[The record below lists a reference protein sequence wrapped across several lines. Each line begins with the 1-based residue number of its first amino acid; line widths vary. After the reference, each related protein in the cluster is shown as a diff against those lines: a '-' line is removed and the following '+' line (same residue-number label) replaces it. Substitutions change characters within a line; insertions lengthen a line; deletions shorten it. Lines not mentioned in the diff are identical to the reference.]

1 MPLDAVKEHLL
12 DRKVL
17 LVMDNFEQLLPDAAG
32 LPASLLQ
39 ASPKLKVIVSSRAA
53 LRSYGEQEFPVEP
66 LDLPDPKTRPSLET
80 LSLFQALKL
89 VIERALAGK
98 PDFHPSNESPPAS
111 AGICVR
117 GDGLPLA
124 IALAAASLELF
135 SPHAL
140 CTRLQ

>member
-1 MPLDAVKEHLL
+1 LDAVKEHLL

-17 LVMDNFEQLLPDAAG
+17 LLMDNFEQLLPDAAG

-80 LSLFQALKL
+80 LSRFEAVKLF
-89 VIERALAGK
+89 IERALAAK
-98 PDFHPSNESPPAS
+98 PAFHATTAHAPATAPTRSPQD
-111 AGICVR
+111 R
-117 GDGLPLA
+117 
-124 IALAAASLELF
+124 
-135 SPHAL
+135 
-140 CTRLQ
+140 